1 MKKTAAV
8 GTRLGVL
15 IRHNKLRPNFDPGA
29 FLNLYKIAHSER
41 MWNNTASGFAIYRG
55 LTEAAGITV
64 FMSAAGGALF
74 TTALVSSPLVLLPME
89 LLQAKIAPT
98 TMKIA
103 TTAAMT
109 PKSSCWI
116 CRVPHCNSGHSLP
129 DLRGLKCRGLSR
141 ALPGGLD

>member
-15 IRHNKLRPNFDPGA
+15 IRHNKLRPSFDPGA
-29 FLNLYKIAHSER
+29 FLNLYRTAHSER

-98 TMKIA
+98 TIIIA

-109 PKSSCWI
+109 PHVI
-116 CRVPHCNSGHSLP
+116 VL
-129 DLRGLKCRGLSR
+129 DLSR
-141 ALPGGLD
+141 TTL